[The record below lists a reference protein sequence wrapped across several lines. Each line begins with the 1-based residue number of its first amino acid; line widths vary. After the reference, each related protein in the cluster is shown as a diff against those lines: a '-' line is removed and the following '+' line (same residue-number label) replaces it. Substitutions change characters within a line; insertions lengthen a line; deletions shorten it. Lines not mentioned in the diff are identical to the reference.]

1 MRSRRQHK
9 SQSVLLRTYRGTH
22 AAHVCVSAKAPR
34 ALGENFSGLIFHIP
48 VSCRGRVT
56 LRHLSEPV
64 RAHLARACH
73 FLKHHFATP
82 MGRIHPLKR
91 LPVFSLTTFSLGLA
105 NTHFCYNRS
114 RRTQLQ
120 VRVKS
125 NKEHLRWTFITVVS
139 TDKCPLG

>member
-105 NTHFCYNRS
+105 NTHLLQSLQTNTASSESKEQQGTPQVDFHNRG
-114 RRTQLQ
+114 L
-120 VRVKS
+120 
-125 NKEHLRWTFITVVS
+125 N
-139 TDKCPLG
+139 